1 LPLRR
6 KTITICATIAI
17 SATIAIITI
26 MIAITS
32 GTIMTI
38 ITIMIIM
45 IIIVVTTITK
55 AEARKADDR
64 TLLLRGTGADDRS
77 QEPAAGDDPQPAVA

>member
-1 LPLRR
+1 M
-6 KTITICATIAI
+6 IAI

-45 IIIVVTTITK
+45 IIIVITTITQ
-55 AEARKADDR
+55 AGAREADDR
-64 TLLLRGTGADDRS
+64 TLLLRGTGIFRGRS
-77 QEPAAGDDPQPAVA
+77 LAKTGCGR